1 MNDKLLDIH
10 IKVNIQIMRWSY
22 FLAEHR
28 KITWNMCLLIH
39 LIGHIEWKHQLK
51 KMMISKVI
59 LRSLFTITNFFL
71 RHKHSIHVLISIP
84 KYLFYDQLHSFALRP
99 KSTSF
104 QIFSVFAKLHAIIML
119 HWKLFNLKP
128 SKLSFYFMHYERCT
142 CNYHIFFYATFF
154 PNLYCVSK
162 Y

>member
-1 MNDKLLDIH
+1 MLL
-10 IKVNIQIMRWSY
+10 
-22 FLAEHR
+22 FLILLEHR
-28 KITWNMCLLIH
+28 KVTLNMRLLIH

-51 KMMISKVI
+51 NKTISKVI

-71 RHKHSIHVLISIP
+71 RHKHSIHVLISIQ

-119 HWKLFNLKP
+119 HWKLFNLKTKQTNFLLYAQRKVCMQLP
-128 SKLSFYFMHYERCT
+128 
-142 CNYHIFFYATFF
+142 HIFLCYIL
-154 PNLYCVSK
+154 P
-162 Y
+162 

>member
-1 MNDKLLDIH
+1 
-10 IKVNIQIMRWSY
+10 
-22 FLAEHR
+22 
-28 KITWNMCLLIH
+28 
-39 LIGHIEWKHQLK
+39 
-51 KMMISKVI
+51 MMISKVV

-154 PNLYCVSK
+154 PNLYIYIYIACPNTKLESLLFVK
-162 Y
+162 YLYFYKRFMSSWIQVYNSS

>member
-1 MNDKLLDIH
+1 
-10 IKVNIQIMRWSY
+10 
-22 FLAEHR
+22 
-28 KITWNMCLLIH
+28 MCLLIH

-59 LRSLFTITNFFL
+59 WRSLFTITNFFL

-154 PNLYCVSK
+154 PNLYIYCVSK